1 MISDT
6 EVEVLISN
14 YLAGA
19 LGIVVEDFRDGI
31 WRLKSDPL
39 TGQRRTYKPR
49 HWI

>member
-1 MISDT
+1 MILDA
-6 EVEVLISN
+6 EVEVLISD